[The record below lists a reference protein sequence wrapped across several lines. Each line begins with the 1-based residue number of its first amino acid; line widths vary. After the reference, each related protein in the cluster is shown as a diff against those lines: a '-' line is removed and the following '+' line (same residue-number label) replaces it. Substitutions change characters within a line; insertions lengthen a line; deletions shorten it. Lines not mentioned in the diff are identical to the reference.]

1 MTEQNLDDLASEV
14 ARSLDGRIAAI
25 TDGMTERL
33 AGIGEISPD
42 PKLRELLR
50 ASIESNLTTILHMI
64 QNAIPLEQ
72 IRLPAAAEAY
82 AERLAQRGV
91 SANSLVRAYHMG
103 QDDLRDYMIEEVEQL
118 DASPEVKLRV
128 VQKIT
133 DHFYRYIDKATLAVL
148 EIHQA
153 EQARWNA
160 VAGNVASAMVHRLL
174 AGETPTAGLRA
185 STGLVLAQQHLGLI
199 LWSDGGPDRV
209 EPLRYLEAVG
219 RSLASAA
226 GTGAPLFCAVDLVTA
241 WLWLPL
247 GRRAEAV
254 TAAEVDAAVSAVPGV
269 RAAIGLPAFGLSGFR
284 RTHRQALAARELAFS
299 GTDRVVAYG
308 RPGVALV
315 SMLARDTTELRDW
328 VQDVLGPLAVD
339 TEANERQRE
348 TLLVFLESGS
358 STKLASERLHLHRN
372 TVRYRIERITELL
385 GRDPDSIRLDLE
397 VALRCV
403 QYLGKP
409 ILSAETD
416 PPEPREEHR

>member
-1 MTEQNLDDLASEV
+1 MTEQDLDDLVMLV
-14 ARSLDGRIAAI
+14 ARRLDDRATAI
-25 TDGMTERL
+25 TDAMTERL
-33 AGIGEISPD
+33 AGIGEISSD
-42 PKLRELLR
+42 PKLKELMR

-64 QNAIPLEQ
+64 QNDIPREQ

-82 AERLAQRGV
+82 AARLAQRGV
-91 SANSLVRAYHMG
+91 SANFLVRAYHMA
-103 QDDLRDYMIEEVEQL
+103 QDHSRDYVFEEVEEL
-118 DASPEVKLRV
+118 DASPEMKLRI
-128 VQKIT
+128 VQRIS
-133 DHFYRYIDKATLAVL
+133 DHFYSYIDQAILDVL

-153 EQARWNA
+153 EQSRWNA

-174 AGETPTAGLRA
+174 AGEAPTVGLKA
-185 STGLVLAQQHLGLI
+185 STGLVLAQQHVGLI
-199 LWSDGGPDRV
+199 LWSEGGAGV
-209 EPLRYLEAVG
+209 EPLRDLEAAG
-219 RSLASAA
+219 RALASAI

-247 GRRAEAV
+247 GRRTDAV
-254 TAAEVDAAVSAVPGV
+254 TALDVDAAVSAVPGV
-269 RAAIGLPAFGLSGFR
+269 RAAIGLPAFGLGGFR

-315 SMLARDTTELRDW
+315 SMLARDTSELRDW
-328 VQDVLGPLAVD
+328 VQDVLGPLAAD

-385 GRDPDSIRLDLE
+385 GRDPDTIRLDLE

-403 QYLGKP
+403 QHLGKL
-409 ILSAETD
+409 ILTAEND
-416 PPEPREEHR
+416 PPESREEHR

>member
-1 MTEQNLDDLASEV
+1 MTEQHLDDLAVLV
-14 ARSLDGRIAAI
+14 ARRLDERIAAI

-42 PKLRELLR
+42 PRLRELLR

-103 QDDLRDYMIEEVEQL
+103 QDDLREYLFEEVEQL
-118 DASPEVKLRV
+118 DASPEVKLRI
-128 VQKIT
+128 VQKVT

-148 EIHQA
+148 EIHQT

-160 VAGNVASAMVHRLL
+160 VAGNVASAMVHALL
-174 AGETPTAGLRA
+174 AGETPAAGLKA
-185 STGLVLAQQHLGLI
+185 STGLILAQQHVGLI
-199 LWSDGGPDRV
+199 LWSEGGAERV
-209 EPLRYLEAVG
+209 EPLRDLEAAG
-219 RSLASAA
+219 RSLATAL

-247 GRRAEAV
+247 GRRTTPV
-254 TAAEVDAAVSAVPGV
+254 TAADVTAALSNRPGV
-269 RAAIGLPAFGLSGFR
+269 RAALGLPAFGLTGFR
-284 RTHRQALAARELAFS
+284 RSHRQALAARELAFS

-315 SMLARDTTELRDW
+315 SMLTRDIPELREW
-328 VQDVLGPLAVD
+328 VHDVLGPLAVD
-339 TEANERQRE
+339 TETNTRQRE

-358 STKLASERLHLHRN
+358 STKLAAETLHLHRN
-372 TVRYRIERITELL
+372 TVRYRIERIAELL
-385 GRDPDSIRLDLE
+385 GHDPDSVRLDLE

-403 QYLGKP
+403 QHLGKA
-409 ILSAETD
+409 ILVAESITT
-416 PPEPREEHR
+416 ESRAEHG